1 MSHVEAEKVPEQFR
15 SVRRQDG
22 AVVGGAVRTGPL
34 RDRPVERTVRLLVG
48 LLVFGVSLALLIKAG
63 LGLDPWDVFAQGW
76 SRRTGASIGTVTI
89 VTSLLL
95 LLAWIP
101 LRQRLGVGTLAN
113 ALLVGLVIDT
123 ALTVLP
129 DPAGL
134 GWQVAY
140 LVVAVLGSGVGS
152 GLYIGAGWGPGA
164 RDGIMTGLA
173 ARGVPLF
180 LARAAIELSAL
191 LVGWLL
197 GGSVGI
203 GTIVFALAIGPVVG
217 LLLPRLTI
225 RPAG

>member
-1 MSHVEAEKVPEQFR
+1 
-15 SVRRQDG
+15 
-22 AVVGGAVRTGPL
+22 VVGRAVFTGSL
-34 RDRPVERTVRLLVG
+34 RDRPVQRAVRLLAG

-63 LGLDPWDVFAQGW
+63 LGLDPWDVFAQGF
-76 SRRTGASIGTVTI
+76 SRRTGLTIGTVTI

-101 LRQRLGVGTLAN
+101 LRQRVGLGTLAN
-113 ALLVGLVIDT
+113 ALVVGLVID
-123 ALTVLP
+123 AGLTVLP
-129 DPAGL
+129 DPPGL
-134 GWQVAY
+134 VGQIAY

-173 ARGVPLF
+173 ARGVPLS

-191 LVGWLL
+191 LIGWLL

-217 LLLPRLTI
+217 LLLPRLAI
-225 RPAG
+225 RPATG

>member
-1 MSHVEAEKVPEQFR
+1 MAGRAFL
-15 SVRRQDG
+15 
-22 AVVGGAVRTGPL
+22 TGSL
-34 RDRPVERTVRLLVG
+34 RDRPVQRSVRLLAG
-48 LLVFGVSLALLIKAG
+48 LLVFGASLALLIKAG
-63 LGLDPWDVFAQGW
+63 LGLDPWDVFAQGV
-76 SRRTGASIGTVTI
+76 SGRTGLSIGTVTI

-101 LRQRLGVGTLAN
+101 LRQRLGIGTLAN
-113 ALLVGLVIDT
+113 ALVVGLVID
-123 ALTVLP
+123 AGLTVLP
-129 DPAGL
+129 DPPGLAG
-134 GWQVAY
+134 QIAY

-173 ARGVPLF
+173 ARGIPIP
-180 LARAAIELSAL
+180 LARGAIELSAL
-191 LVGWLL
+191 LIGWLL

-225 RPAG
+225 RPAAG

>member
-1 MSHVEAEKVPEQFR
+1 
-15 SVRRQDG
+15 
-22 AVVGGAVRTGPL
+22 VVGRAVFTGSL
-34 RDRPVERTVRLLVG
+34 RDRPVQRAVRLLAG

-63 LGLDPWDVFAQGW
+63 LGLDPWDVFAQGF
-76 SRRTGASIGTVTI
+76 SRRTGLSIGTVTI

-101 LRQRLGVGTLAN
+101 LRQRVGLGTVAN
-113 ALLVGLVIDT
+113 ALVVGLVID
-123 ALTVLP
+123 AGLTVLP
-129 DPAGL
+129 DPPGLAG
-134 GWQVAY
+134 QIAY

-173 ARGVPLF
+173 ARGVPLY

-191 LVGWLL
+191 LIGWLL

-217 LLLPRLTI
+217 LLLPRLAI
-225 RPAG
+225 RPATG

>member
-1 MSHVEAEKVPEQFR
+1 MAGRAFL
-15 SVRRQDG
+15 
-22 AVVGGAVRTGPL
+22 TGSL
-34 RDRPVERTVRLLVG
+34 RDRPVQRSVRLLAG
-48 LLVFGVSLALLIKAG
+48 LLVFGASLALLIKAG
-63 LGLDPWDVFAQGW
+63 LGLDPWDVFAQGV
-76 SRRTGASIGTVTI
+76 SGRTGLSIGTVTI

-101 LRQRLGVGTLAN
+101 LRQRLGIGTLAN
-113 ALLVGLVIDT
+113 ALVVGLVID
-123 ALTVLP
+123 AGLAVLP
-129 DPAGL
+129 DPPGLAG
-134 GWQVAY
+134 QIAY

-173 ARGVPLF
+173 ARGIPIP
-180 LARAAIELSAL
+180 LARGAIELSAL
-191 LVGWLL
+191 LIGWLL

-225 RPAG
+225 RPAAG